1 MIPCMQETSQTLI
14 AGPEDQQKF
23 ADLEMKPQLSG
34 YFNLST
40 KSPACLYNV
49 NQYRLD
55 EITVNC

>member
-34 YFNLST
+34 YWYNLLLSEI
-40 KSPACLYNV
+40 LYK
-49 NQYRLD
+49 YTL
-55 EITVNC
+55 IK